1 VIVAAAACPAQA
13 AAVVVAADA
22 AAVAVAAAD
31 VEPEPENL
39 SNIIMKTSI
48 IPTLIAALSLA
59 STTLAQETAAIPPK
73 TFETPVE
80 ASDAF
85 ITAAKNGEQKAILE
99 IFGDKHKDLIG
110 TADPERDKELRA
122 KVAAMAVERRRFRF
136 NDENSV
142 TMVIGAEAW
151 PFPVP
156 LVKSDKGWHFD
167 SDTGIQEIIK
177 RRIGENELTVIDA
190 MNAYVEAQ
198 LAYAKQA
205 RDDSKV
211 QQFARKFQST
221 PGKHD
226 GLHWPADAD
235 KSAEPSPAGPEIK
248 DGDST
253 YAGYHFKILTAQGEA
268 APAGKYDY
276 LINGHFIGGCALIA
290 WPAEYGKTGVMT
302 FIVNLYGDVYEKDLE
317 TETSKIAAG
326 ITEFNPDNGWS
337 TVED

>member
-1 VIVAAAACPAQA
+1 
-13 AAVVVAADA
+13 
-22 AAVAVAAAD
+22 
-31 VEPEPENL
+31 
-39 SNIIMKTSI
+39 MKTSYTPI
-48 IPTLIAALSLA
+48 LLAVLSLVLP
-59 STTLAQETAAIPPK
+59 TLAQEAVTIPPK

-122 KVAAMAVERRRFRF
+122 KVATMAIERRRFRD

-156 LVKSDKGWHFD
+156 IVKTDKGWQFD
-167 SDTGIQEIIK
+167 TDSGIQEIVK
-177 RRIGENELTVIDA
+177 RRIGENELTVMDSMRAYLDA
-190 MNAYVEAQ
+190 Q
-198 LAYAKQA
+198 RRYAA
-205 RDDSKV
+205 IPRDGTV
-211 QQFARKFQST
+211 VRQFARKFLSA

-226 GLHWPADAD
+226 GLYWPADAEKGD
-235 KSAEPSPAGPEIK
+235 EPSPAGPEIK
-248 DGDST
+248 GPETS

-268 APAGKYDY
+268 APAGKFDY
-276 LINGHFIGGCALIA
+276 IINGHFIGGFALIA

-302 FIVNLYGDVYEKDLE
+302 FIVNHYGTVYENDLGP
-317 TETSKIAAG
+317 ETSAIATK
-326 ITEFNPDNGWS
+326 TEDYNLGEGWNETS
-337 TVED
+337 E